1 MGVTPDDP
9 QTDPSG
15 RGSWGG
21 HFWGTPGYPQ
31 NRPPRDPP
39 KVRFWGGTPGYPQ
52 KYPKNLKKWGRR
64 LSATFVYK
72 KVAEGAFPLLKV
84 SQKKPLIRRPD
95 PQNPTFGVPWG
106 VGFGPPKVTPKPTP
120 WGGGREGSLLDPPK
134 PTPKPTPPGGSLLG
148 YPGGTPN
155 RPPKPTPPGGGRI
168 GVSWGEDGGVS
179 RMVVVSVEKRV

>member
-15 RGSWGG
+15 RGSWGVTFG
-21 HFWGTPGYPQ
+21 VPRGTLKTDPPGT
-31 NRPPRDPP
+31 PP

-64 LSATFVYK
+64 LSATFVSK

-106 VGFGPPKVTPKPTP
+106 SV
-120 WGGGREGSLLDPPK
+120 LDPQK
-134 PTPKPTPPGGSLLG
+134 
-148 YPGGTPN
+148 
-155 RPPKPTPPGGGRI
+155 
-168 GVSWGEDGGVS
+168 
-179 RMVVVSVEKRV
+179 